1 MQPYARPAA
10 EERLRL
16 LAPPQGR
23 KPIVLDTDTY
33 NEIDDQFALVY
44 ALLSPEVDLQAVYA
58 APFHNS
64 RSSGPGD
71 GMEKSYEEILR
82 ILSFMER
89 EAEGLAYRGSAAW
102 LPVPGEPVRSPAVD
116 DLIARA
122 KEERDGPLYVLAV
135 GAITN
140 VASALLL
147 APEIASRI
155 VVVWLG
161 GHPTYWPDT
170 REFNLAGDPLA
181 SRTVLDCGVPL
192 VMLPCALVTE
202 QLRTTL
208 PEMERYVKG
217 KGAVGDYLYS
227 IYEAYMD
234 DHYARSKVIWDISA
248 VAYMINPGWLPSEL
262 RPSPVLRDDIT
273 WGPED
278 AERHPVR
285 IVRHVN
291 RDAVFGDLFRKL
303 EVAQTAR

>member
-1 MQPYARPAA
+1 MQPFDQPTDD
-10 EERLRL
+10 ERLRL
-16 LAPPQGR
+16 LEPPQGR
-23 KPIVLDTDTY
+23 LPIVLDTDTY

-44 ALLSPEVDLQAVYA
+44 ALLSDEVDLQAVYA
-58 APFHNS
+58 APFFNK
-64 RSSGPGD
+64 RSTGAGD

-89 EAEGLAYRGSAAW
+89 DAEGLAFRGSTSFMPAIDQ
-102 LPVPGEPVRSPAVD
+102 PVRSPAVD
-116 DLIARA
+116 DLIAKA
-122 KEERDGPLYVLAV
+122 NEERDGPLYVLAI

-161 GHPTYWPDT
+161 GHPPFWPDT
-170 REFNLAGDPLA
+170 REFNL
-181 SRTVLDCGVPL
+181 DCGVPL
-192 VMLPCALVTE
+192 VLLPCALVTE

-217 KGAVGDYLYS
+217 QGAVGDYLYS
-227 IYEAYMD
+227 IYEDYLD

-248 VAYMINPGWLPSEL
+248 VGYMVNPEWLASDL
-262 RPSPVLRDDIT
+262 LPSPVLQDDIT
-273 WGPED
+273 WGPDD
-278 AERHPVR
+278 AARHAVR

-291 RDAVFGDLFRKL
+291 RDAIFGDLFRKL
-303 EVAQTAR
+303 EGATGAG